1 MWNSTIAT
9 LMKRRPVTVRPE
21 TTVSNALALAREHA
35 IDHLLLAESDNL
47 VGVACTCD
55 LERAPGRVPVSTCM
69 KSPIVTADGAT
80 TIREAADLMRSRG
93 IGCLPVVAGRL
104 LMGLVTRRDL
114 IRAGVPAE
122 ALADACS
129 SCGERHHLDPRA
141 TAAPF
146 CVECFECGSR
156 TGADLGAGD

>member
-1 MWNSTIAT
+1 
-9 LMKRRPVTVRPE
+9 PVTVRPE
-21 TTVSNALALAREHA
+21 TSVSNALAIAREHA

-55 LERAPGRVPVSTCM
+55 LERAPGRAPASTCM
-69 KSPIVTADGAT
+69 KSPIVTIDGAT
-80 TIREAADLMRSRG
+80 TIREAADVMRSRG

-114 IRAGVPAE
+114 IRAGVPID

-129 SCGERHHLDPRA
+129 SCGARHHLDSRA
-141 TAAPF
+141 AGAPF
-146 CVECFECGSR
+146 CVECFECGSQK
-156 TGADLGAGD
+156 GAELGAGD